1 MARPVILGNGR
12 LTVGLDER
20 GLVHDFYYPYVGLD
34 NLTTSRSLHH
44 KVGVWVD
51 GQFSWTDDGN
61 WQCDVD
67 FSPNELVSDIKLHN
81 PDLGISIEFNDFVD
95 FEMDVFCRIIN
106 VHNKSDKSKSVRL
119 FMHQVF
125 EISRSG
131 RADTALYVPDQHYIL
146 DYKGR
151 VNLLIS
157 GSTHEG
163 EGFDQYAVG
172 SYGIEGKQG
181 TFMDAE
187 DGELSNHP
195 VEHGGVDSVIRY
207 TFDVEANSSKGA
219 DYWIVASENQ
229 HAGRI
234 IHEQLRESGLL
245 SRLNE
250 NKYHWK
256 RWLSIGSQRLNNV
269 SDEYVAMVRKSL
281 MLIKAH
287 TDDRGGIIA
296 SCDSSIYNYGR
307 DYYSYVW
314 PRDGAYVMWP
324 LIRLG
329 YTEEPKAFFRFCR
342 DVLTSEGYLMH
353 KYQPDRSVGSSW
365 HSLIQNGKQELAIQE
380 DETAGVL
387 IMLGEFDQVS
397 NDDEFSRE
405 MFGEYIMPA
414 ANFLAKFID
423 DSTGLPHP
431 SYDLW
436 EEKFICSTYTT
447 ALVHRALLVAADF
460 AEKFGSDDQA
470 NEWRE
475 KSKTILAN
483 RQTFKNPDRPG
494 LRKGFTVDH
503 SKSLNFDNTLDVSSL
518 YGVITFG
525 YYKEDDLLDIKDGIT
540 EIEKSLFNQS
550 PSGGTPRYE
559 QDNYFRT
566 SDHHHGNPWIITT
579 LWMAQFYVRYRRFDE
594 VKQILHWVHERA
606 LKSGVLPEQVNAL
619 NGAPV
624 SVTPLAWSHAEYI
637 NTVLDLSH
645 VYKTDK

>member
-1 MARPVILGNGR
+1 MARPVVLGNGR

-44 KVGVWVD
+44 KIGVWVD
-51 GQFSWTDDGN
+51 GRFSWTDDGS
-61 WQCDVD
+61 WECKVD
-67 FSPNELVSDIKLHN
+67 FSTNELVSDIELRNNELDLSLKL
-81 PDLGISIEFNDFVD
+81 NDFVD
-95 FEMDVFCRIIN
+95 FDMDVFCRTVTIFN
-106 VHNKSDKSKSVRL
+106 NSDTKREVRL

-125 EISRSG
+125 QISRSG
-131 RADTALYVPDQHYIL
+131 RADTGLYVPEEHYIL

-151 VNLLIS
+151 VNLLI
-157 GSTHEG
+157 GGMTHG
-163 EGFDQYAVG
+163 GKKFDQYAVG

-207 TFDVEANSSKGA
+207 KLDIDANSSQGV
-219 DYWIVASENQ
+219 DYWIVAAESKHSGE
-229 HAGRI
+229 I
-234 IHEQLRESGLL
+234 IHDQLKNTGLK
-245 SRLNE
+245 SRLEE
-250 NKYHWK
+250 NKHYWH
-256 RWLSIGSQRLNNV
+256 RWLSTGAQRLNNV
-269 SDEYVAMVRKSL
+269 SDDYVGMIRKSL

-287 TDDRGGIIA
+287 TDDRGGVIA

-365 HSLIQNGKQELAIQE
+365 HSLLQDGKKELAIQE

-405 MFGEYIMPA
+405 MFGDFVMPA

-423 DSTGLPHP
+423 MSTGLPHP

-436 EEKFICSTYTT
+436 EEKFITSTYTT
-447 ALVHRALLVAADF
+447 SMVYRALLVAADF
-460 AEKFGSDDQA
+460 AEKFGTDDQA
-470 NEWRE
+470 AQWRATANSILE
-475 KSKTILAN
+475 KRKTFI
-483 RQTFKNPDRPG
+483 NPDRPG
-494 LRKGFTVDH
+494 YRKGLLLKDDA
-503 SKSLNFDNTLDVSSL
+503 SLNFDNTLDVSSL

-525 YYKEDDLLDIKDGIT
+525 FYKEEDALDIKNSF
-540 EIEKSLFNQS
+540 EELEKSLLNHS
-550 PSGGTPRYE
+550 PSGGSPRYE
-559 QDNYFRT
+559 NDYYFRT
-566 SDHHHGNPWIITT
+566 SNEHHGNPWIITT
-579 LWMAQFYVRYRRFDE
+579 LWMAQFYIRYRRFEE
-594 VKQILHWVHERA
+594 VKTILEWVHDRA
-606 LKSGVLPEQVNAL
+606 LHSGVLPEQVNSTS
-619 NGAPV
+619 GDPI
-624 SVTPLAWSHAEYI
+624 SVTPLVWSHAEYV

-645 VYKTDK
+645 VYSE